1 MAELSDVVE
10 VIEITNAKLGDIE
23 LKIDDMKLLMDNQA
37 LHNINEEI
45 YFVDQDLHSGNI
57 DLELAALQL
66 KIDLINENLLL
77 VNDSQGGY
85 LKEEILSNNDWY
97 YNQVSEINTKISYS
111 FVFLGVI
118 AGVVLAF
125 VIISIF
131 FKRLL

>member
-10 VIEITNAKLGDIE
+10 AIEITNTKLGNIE

-37 LHNINEEI
+37 LHNVIAGLF
-45 YFVDQDLHSGNI
+45 FVDQDLHSGNI

-66 KIDLINENLLL
+66 KIDLINESLLL
-77 VNDSQGGY
+77 INGSQGEY
-85 LKEEILSNNDWY
+85 TVEETLANNEWY

-111 FVFLGVI
+111 FVFLGI
-118 AGVVLAF
+118 ITGVVLAF
-125 VIISIF
+125 VIISLF

>member
-23 LKIDDMKLLMDNQA
+23 LKIDDIKLLMDNQV
-37 LHNINEEI
+37 LHNINAEI

-66 KIDLINENLLL
+66 KIDLINESLLL
-77 VNDSQGGY
+77 INGSQGEY
-85 LKEEILSNNDWY
+85 TVEETLANNEWY

-111 FVFLGVI
+111 FVFLGI
-118 AGVVLAF
+118 ITGVVLAY
-125 VIISIF
+125 VIMSIF
-131 FKRLL
+131 FKRLF